1 MAGPPDF
8 DSGAFVAEGQQRID
22 NQKKALLDVIAQ
34 QGQAGAATYAQGQA
48 QINTYGDTAR
58 QSAMANQAGSAI
70 SDPGYAGAEEGRR
83 QSMLNMYRAD
93 MTAGSTS
100 FASDMARQAAAGGQ
114 YMSEASA
121 SLPSVAAGVQR
132 DIEGIK
138 GKIEEERQRRAHEAQ
153 MRAMALE
160 AQRMEMAR
168 AEKGDANGD
177 LERRILEQRVAA
189 GDRELAAPPE
199 GDPDAEIKFAN
210 SMKWK
215 IDQEVDRLDEHWKQ
229 VYDNLYRGRDPL
241 FGIKGKVITDTD
253 KLHHLQDLVRDDHS
267 NKAVLAQYGVSS

>member
-48 QINTYGDTAR
+48 QINTYGDNAR
-58 QSAMANQAGSAI
+58 QTAMANQAGSAI

-153 MRAMALE
+153 MREMAMQ
-160 AQRMEMAR
+160 AQREEMQFAR
-168 AEKGDANGD
+168 EKMAADRAAAEKGEDEDPRVGWERERQESRQMKTEIDQYVDGFSAADKSLYDAIFRGLPVPVPHD
-177 LERRILEQRVAA
+177 KQHL
-189 GDRELAAPPE
+189 RELAA
-199 GDPDAEIKFAN
+199 K
-210 SMKWK
+210 
-215 IDQEVDRLDEHWKQ
+215 
-229 VYDNLYRGRDPL
+229 
-241 FGIKGKVITDTD
+241 D
-253 KLHHLQDLVRDDHS
+253 KA
-267 NKAVLAQYGVSS
+267 NKARLARFYDEAPAE